1 MKNSTETP
9 SQHPI
14 KKTLGFVTLVSIA
27 VGVVVGQGA
36 IISVLQGVGLGGTN
50 FLLVLL
56 VGLIIALC
64 NATSFAELALMFP
77 KSSNLSTYTELA
89 LGHFPAIFATFS
101 GYVVVAMFG
110 ISAELLL
117 VGAIIQELFPGLA
130 SPITIAMSVIVI
142 FTLLNITGTDIFAS
156 TQNTLTFVMV
166 VMGLL
171 ALGLWAFMGL
181 EFVCPMAEESKNPV
195 KDIPRSMFAAAII
208 IFAIYMLFALGAGAY
223 LPRDTLVNSQTP
235 HLEYAVAVFGDIS
248 KWVIAVIVLT
258 ASGSTVN
265 TVLAS
270 VSRMLSGMAENK
282 QAFSFLKK
290 HHPRFGTPWAALLF
304 MGACTLSPLIII
316 GDDPDAILTLLIAA
330 VAAWLLAYIIAHLD
344 VIVLRIRM
352 PDAQRP
358 YKTPFYPLPQ
368 VFGIVAMTYLIFN
381 NSPSPEMTKTVYM
394 LTGFVLLVVALMS
407 VIWVKFVMK
416 KPLFS
421 GFIKS
426 GKSLHVQTHVPS

>member
-166 VMGLL
+166 LILLLVGAVAVTQTGSPLPESHQPFADWGGIDGGVMGLL

-316 GDDPDAILTLLIAA
+316 GDDPDAILRT
-330 VAAWLLAYIIAHLD
+330 W
-344 VIVLRIRM
+344 
-352 PDAQRP
+352 
-358 YKTPFYPLPQ
+358 T
-368 VFGIVAMTYLIFN
+368 
-381 NSPSPEMTKTVYM
+381 
-394 LTGFVLLVVALMS
+394 
-407 VIWVKFVMK
+407 
-416 KPLFS
+416 
-421 GFIKS
+421 
-426 GKSLHVQTHVPS
+426 

>member
-130 SPITIAMSVIVI
+130 SPIT
-142 FTLLNITGTDIFAS
+142 
-156 TQNTLTFVMV
+156 
-166 VMGLL
+166 
-171 ALGLWAFMGL
+171 
-181 EFVCPMAEESKNPV
+181 
-195 KDIPRSMFAAAII
+195 
-208 IFAIYMLFALGAGAY
+208 
-223 LPRDTLVNSQTP
+223 
-235 HLEYAVAVFGDIS
+235 
-248 KWVIAVIVLT
+248 
-258 ASGSTVN
+258 
-265 TVLAS
+265 
-270 VSRMLSGMAENK
+270 
-282 QAFSFLKK
+282 
-290 HHPRFGTPWAALLF
+290 
-304 MGACTLSPLIII
+304 
-316 GDDPDAILTLLIAA
+316 
-330 VAAWLLAYIIAHLD
+330 
-344 VIVLRIRM
+344 
-352 PDAQRP
+352 
-358 YKTPFYPLPQ
+358 
-368 VFGIVAMTYLIFN
+368 
-381 NSPSPEMTKTVYM
+381 
-394 LTGFVLLVVALMS
+394 
-407 VIWVKFVMK
+407 
-416 KPLFS
+416 
-421 GFIKS
+421 
-426 GKSLHVQTHVPS
+426 